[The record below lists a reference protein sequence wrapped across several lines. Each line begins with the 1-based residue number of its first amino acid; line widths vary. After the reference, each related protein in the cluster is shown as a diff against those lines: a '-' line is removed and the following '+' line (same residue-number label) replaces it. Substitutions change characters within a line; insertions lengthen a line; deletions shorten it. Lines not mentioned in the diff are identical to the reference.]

1 MDFYEIRIFPI
12 SKTIE
17 RQYVQNMGLIWL
29 VMCHIK
35 TISNPYMGHRLSH
48 IRPIHG
54 PYMSHIT
61 QFGKGGSTPRSL
73 YSAHTV
79 FSRLN
84 AGPRINAGF
93 KYTPGLQG

>member
-61 QFGKGGSTPRSL
+61 QFGKGIPKGIFQ
-73 YSAHTV
+73 V
-79 FSRLN
+79 LN
-84 AGPRINAGF
+84 
-93 KYTPGLQG
+93 